1 MSSLSQG
8 AQFSDI
14 QTVTCTDTAEGRL
27 FRDSLGRGGGV
38 ASLEGRGGGVAGL
51 EGVGGGVA
59 SLEGRGGGVARL
71 EGRGGGVAWLQSRTT
86 LDLTS

>member
-14 QTVTCTDTAEGRL
+14 QAVTCTDTAEGSL
-27 FRDSLGRGGGV
+27 FRDSLEGRGGGVGSLEGRGGGVGSLESRGGGV
-38 ASLEGRGGGVAGL
+38 ASLEGRGGD
-51 EGVGGGVA
+51 
-59 SLEGRGGGVARL
+59 
-71 EGRGGGVAWLQSRTT
+71 VAWLQSRTN